1 MAFSIP
7 GLNADL
13 LARLKS
19 GDLSAF
25 ESLFKAAYPAMIAK
39 VRESLDDESAAAR
52 VVERFFPRLF
62 ADRASLTDVASFTS
76 SLDAGLHE
84 AAVRERSRL
93 AGIRKRDDGGKKA
106 SVAAAPSADEVWKRT
121 LATIQGPSAE
131 ALAQASQMKD
141 KLAHQSAGHIKQMT
155 KTTPWYIRAGALV
168 VLVGAVAGILFV
180 FQKSGEKGRLQ
191 RQISSAVKDVKT
203 GTGQR
208 GNVTLDDGTKAM
220 FGADTRVKIPEKFD
234 ELARGVGLE
243 GVAEFTPHQNPALP
257 FEVLS
262 GNVMFTSTGA
272 EKFAVRHYLTDSAV
286 IVRVKEGSVKVA
298 VQEPNESEQNL
309 AAGQALLITPDGKTS
324 QPSENQLNEAFG
336 YIDGTFAIDNKSLKH
351 TLSEIKK
358 WYGTELFLKDTT
370 WGTRVISVTAPLGS
384 TTDAI
389 KAIETAS
396 GLVFGWEGQ
405 TMVLK
410 EPSPEAKAA
419 MAKAAAAEAKKAAA
433 AKK

>member
-13 LARLKS
+13 LAKLKS

-25 ESLFKAAYPAMIAK
+25 ESLFRAAYPAMIAK

-52 VVERFFPRLF
+52 VVERFFPRIF
-62 ADRASLTDVASFTS
+62 ADRASLSTPETFASMM
-76 SLDAGLHE
+76 DAGLHE

-106 SVAAAPSADEVWKRT
+106 TGVAPSADEVWKRV
-121 LATIQGPSAE
+121 LATIQGPTAE

-155 KTTPWYIRAGALV
+155 KTTPWYIRLGAAG
-168 VLVGAVAGILFV
+168 VLVAVVAGLIFV

-191 RQISSAVKDVKT
+191 RQIQSAVKDVKT

-208 GNVTLDDGTKAM
+208 GNVTLDDGSKAM
-220 FGADTRVKIPEKFD
+220 FGAETRVTIPEHFD
-234 ELARGVGLE
+234 ETHRGVGLE
-243 GVAEFTPHQNPALP
+243 GAAEFTPKQHATLP
-257 FEVLS
+257 FQVLS
-262 GNVMFTSTGA
+262 GNVLFTAAGPET
-272 EKFAVRHYLTDSAV
+272 FAVRHFKDDSAV
-286 IVRVKEGSVKVA
+286 IVRVKEGSVKVE
-298 VQEPNESEQNL
+298 VQEPNESEQTL
-309 AAGQALLITPDGKTS
+309 TAGQALLITPDGKTS
-324 QPSENQLNEAFG
+324 QPGPNQLNEAFG
-336 YIDGTFAIDNKSLKH
+336 YIDGTFAIDGKTLKH
-351 TLSEIKK
+351 TLAEIKK
-358 WYGTELFLKDTT
+358 WYGTELFLEDTT
-370 WGTRVISVTAPLGS
+370 FGSRVVSVSAPLTS

-396 GLVFGWEGQ
+396 GLMFGWEGQ

-410 EPSPEAKAA
+410 EPSPA
-419 MAKAAAAEAKKAAA
+419 AKAAAAKAAAAAAKKAAA
-433 AKK
+433 KK